1 MRLFFLGEGMPPE
14 GCSAVPLTRDAV
26 PRFLRARSSFALLS
40 PLLRQAAR
48 FRCAAASQRER
59 QAIRQGCL
67 GPPAALGFKWML
79 NQGFAEAL
87 LAEGA
92 KLGRFIAARGGR
104 VLHLVRRD
112 LVAREAPAPPH
123 ARLVRLSVRRPPPPL
138 QVSLL
143 AMRQARLAGYARV
156 HKATSE
162 AEAKRLASERVTAD
176 PRQLVAGVRAEL
188 ERREGA
194 RALGRESRL
203 GGGGPTHH
211 RRTAR
216 RVMRSP
222 LPRGVLACRARRWP
236 TRTSRV
242 GVARN

>member
-123 ARLVRLSVRRPPPPL
+123 APS
-138 QVSLL
+138 
-143 AMRQARLAGYARV
+143 G
-156 HKATSE
+156 
-162 AEAKRLASERVTAD
+162 
-176 PRQLVAGVRAEL
+176 
-188 ERREGA
+188 
-194 RALGRESRL
+194 
-203 GGGGPTHH
+203 
-211 RRTAR
+211 
-216 RVMRSP
+216 
-222 LPRGVLACRARRWP
+222 
-236 TRTSRV
+236 
-242 GVARN
+242 